1 MAAKPRGRPPADGNW
16 IVWTDAMVNELL
28 RLRFEQFSV
37 DLAAARGTKS
47 LKQAWATLAAELS
60 RQNGSEAVSVEQCR
74 NKASSRKGL
83 FPLLKAL
90 KSKWLAYHAGGLATA
105 PACLELM
112 DVYWA
117 DEREQAVLKME
128 RHPRPA
134 SDTRHVAKRPR
145 PAASTPALIA
155 PAPTPLTTATSPAS
169 TTATV
174 SPAQLLDVGMQAI
187 SQGFTDI
194 ASAAAEAA
202 RPKPVDGHGDLVR
215 LEKLVDTR
223 FAALLERQ
231 DAQLRQ
237 MEVQNQLLARM
248 VAALERSRG
257 AATSTVYF
265 RQQSGGSIFALDGRD
280 QSQTELEGSDRY
292 ARFVGMT
299 LHRRLDRLFWSDGRV
314 ISSASATDGSDLNV
328 IIGALARVV
337 WIGTNFGQTQADVQL
352 LTVSGVRCV
361 SILSWSSSR
370 VECLVGL
377 PQRFSQQELPLVS
390 ETDCTIQTTQGSMT
404 GFALNYHEML
414 AAGYPS
420 PIVERLDI
428 EAAFILP
435 HALTIDDREDHEW
448 LYWSNSADGSI
459 YRSHLQSTAID
470 VLQERR
476 WSVRGLALSIPSE
489 PLSASGS
496 LFFSLE
502 SKGTISQLELPSS
515 SSRSP
520 PEARIVLGGL
530 RSPRGLAI
538 DSSKQ
543 MLFFTE
549 KTGRIYQA
557 KLDSSLQARQQQQTL
572 LDDASIVTS
581 GIDVRRIITRP
592 SIARLDGI
600 AVDSKYV
607 SPLRIPGL
615 W

>member
-28 RLRFEQFSV
+28 RLRFEQFAV

-60 RQNGSEAVSVEQCR
+60 RQNGSETVSVEQCR
-74 NKASSRKGL
+74 NKASRHRKGL
-83 FPLLKAL
+83 FPLVESNPCLLKAL
-90 KSKWLAYHAGGLATA
+90 KSKWLAYHAGGLAAA

-145 PAASTPALIA
+145 PAVSTPALIA

-202 RPKPVDGHGDLVR
+202 RPKTADGHGDLVR

-248 VAALERSRG
+248 V
-257 AATSTVYF
+257 ATSTVYF

-314 ISSASATDGSDLNV
+314 ISSASATDGSDLKV
-328 IIGALARVV
+328 VIGALARVV

-377 PQRFSQQELPLVS
+377 PQRFSQQESPLVS
-390 ETDCTIQTTQGSMT
+390 EYDCAIQTTQGAMT
-404 GFALNYHEML
+404 GFALNYHEMV

-428 EAAFILP
+428 EATFVLP
-435 HALTIDDREDHEW
+435 HALAIDDREDHEW
-448 LYWSNSADGSI
+448 LYWSNSADGCI

-489 PLSASGS
+489 SLSASGS

-515 SSRSP
+515 SPSPSP
-520 PEARIVLGGL
+520 PKARIVLGGL

-557 KLDSSLQARQQQQTL
+557 SLDSSLQARQQQETL
-572 LDDASIVTS
+572 LDDAAIVTS
-581 GIDVRRIITRP
+581 GIDVRLIITRS

-615 W
+615 